1 MAMPYSEKQKY
12 IRELFNYE
20 ESHNIPEN
28 ERLTYDPYKGIP
40 EIPEP
45 APSKKA
51 YVDIR
56 DIVGRVKN
64 LKYLGEL

>member
-1 MAMPYSEKQKY
+1 MAKSYSEKQKY
-12 IRELFNYE
+12 VSELFNYE
-20 ESHNIPEN
+20 ESHNIPN
-28 ERLTYDPYKGIP
+28 SMRLTYDPYKDVP
-40 EIPEP
+40 EIPDP

-56 DIVGRVKN
+56 EIVNRVKN

>member
-12 IRELFNYE
+12 IRELYNYE
-20 ESHNIPEN
+20 ESHNAPDSM
-28 ERLTYDPYKGIP
+28 RLTYDPYKDVP

-56 DIVGRVKN
+56 EIVNKVKN

>member
-12 IRELFNYE
+12 IKELFDYE
-20 ESHNIPEN
+20 ESHNIPDN
-28 ERLTYDPYKGIP
+28 MRLTYDPYKDIP
-40 EIPEP
+40 TIREP

-56 DIVGRVKN
+56 AIVSKVKN